1 MYWATHSRPIP
12 LEELGWINTTYLVG
26 GPTRCDPMMVW
37 GTSVD
42 AERLDEFLAAQR
54 RSTGLILS
62 PAHVLV
68 RAVAESLRRHPEV
81 NRRVTGRRIHQY
93 DGVNIMMP
101 MMQTR
106 TGEVETVF
114 LHRADEMSLA
124 DIARHFW
131 DEARHKALRAADD
144 ERRRRERASLKNLGL
159 RLARH
164 LRLRWVHAMSGV
176 AFYVGN
182 RVRVPTIWP
191 WQQELNGAGAF
202 VNYLGFPGA
211 PPMISYKPSCLPMNA
226 LTINVT
232 LGPTEPRA
240 VVEGN
245 AVVIRKQAPLFVR
258 TDHRVINGH
267 QAAAFV
273 ATLRTHLSDPWT
285 LVQPAGGVDTRRA
298 A

>member
-37 GTSVD
+37 GTTVD
-42 AERLDEFLAAQR
+42 AERFDDFLAAQR
-54 RSTGLILS
+54 RSTGVILS
-62 PAHVLV
+62 LAHVLV

-81 NRRVTGRRIHQY
+81 NRRVIGRRIHQY

-106 TGEVETVF
+106 TGEAEIVF
-114 LHRADEMSLA
+114 LRRAEEMSLA

-131 DEARHKALRAADD
+131 NEARHKALRAAAAD
-144 ERRRRERASLKNLGL
+144 RRRREGASLKNLGL
-159 RLARH
+159 RLVRH
-164 LRLRWVHAMSGV
+164 LRLRWLHAMSGV
-176 AFYVGN
+176 GFHVGN
-182 RVRVPTIWP
+182 RFRVPTIWS
-191 WQQELNGAGAF
+191 WQQPLNGGAF

-211 PPMISYKPSCLPMNA
+211 PPMISYKPSCPPMNA
-226 LTINVT
+226 LTINAT

-267 QAAAFV
+267 QAAAFI
-273 ATLRTHLSDPWT
+273 ATLRSHLSDPWT
-285 LVQPAGGVDTRRA
+285 LVLPSDAADTRRA